1 MALSMRQGSY
11 VPGACNIGPDEIARR
26 RRIGHVGAI
35 VTVALFVVLVALNVP
50 APVRFLVALPA
61 AGAAAGYLQA
71 LFRFCVAF
79 GSRGVFNFGRHGSV
93 IEDPDDEARARDR
106 TRALELSVAIAAVG
120 LGVGAIAVLLP
131 I

>member
-1 MALSMRQGSY
+1 
-11 VPGACNIGPDEIARR
+11 VPGACNIGADEIARR
-26 RRIGHVGAI
+26 RRIGDVGAI
-35 VTVALFVVLVALNVP
+35 LTVALFVVLVGLHAP

-61 AGAAAGYLQA
+61 AGAVAGYLQA

-79 GSRGVFNFGRHGSV
+79 GSRGVFNFGRHGTV
-93 IEDPDDEARARDR
+93 IDVADDTARNRDR
-106 TRALELSVAIAAVG
+106 ARALELSVAIAAVG